1 MHSRGLPRVAPAASS
16 SGIPNIGARR
26 SALAVFPMPLV
37 SPSLLKLR
45 VSRKELLQ
53 GRMHIPFMPLCATVT
68 MKVTGNTRH
77 FLFPTI
83 DQNPFLPQAPG
94 KPGLLYRANDAKKWR
109 DGVQAV
115 FVQRRSAVY
124 EYVGEYELTRAP
136 SLSVVE
142 YMTWPSK
149 VGRCTPPHG
158 TWMLM
163 LRGSGEDGVGGCHLR
178 QGKIYGHMGKGHP
191 SRPVRP
197 GTNPARGAEGDHR
210 TKGAEEGRRGSAHPD
225 HSECRRRREDS

>member
-1 MHSRGLPRVAPAASS
+1 M
-16 SGIPNIGARR
+16 
-26 SALAVFPMPLV
+26 FPMPLV

-53 GRMHIPFMPLCATVT
+53 GRMHIPFMPLCATVI

-149 VGRCTPPHG
+149 VGRCTPHHG

-178 QGKIYGHMGKGHP
+178 QGKIYGHTITDPEFERQKSTPRCVTNNSPP
-191 SRPVRP
+191 SIPIILKLRR
-197 GTNPARGAEGDHR
+197 TILHMYSYHR
-210 TKGAEEGRRGSAHPD
+210 TDFENV
-225 HSECRRRREDS
+225 